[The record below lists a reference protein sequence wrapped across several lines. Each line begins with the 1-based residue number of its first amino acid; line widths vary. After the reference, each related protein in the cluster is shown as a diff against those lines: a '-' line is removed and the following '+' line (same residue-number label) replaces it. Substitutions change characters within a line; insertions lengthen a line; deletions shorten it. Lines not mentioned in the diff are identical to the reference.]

1 LLPHRDATMKPDQKG
16 WLKEYLEIRKDLLAD
31 LSTESRKASRP
42 EQSLYRVIQP
52 TGLMYG
58 HAVAP
63 ISHPHSHKWSE
74 KDRMKILL
82 AESLISSSLLFH
94 DKPIK
99 NPGELSEV
107 IVKTATSIG
116 NFYNN
121 IFPELATP
129 TKTIFGRKKSPIELA
144 EKIIDKRVEFTEALN
159 PKDNFWIQFFH
170 NSLLFLDI
178 FIFGQ
183 WMHTNAD
190 RIVAD
195 FFKYEREELRFSV
208 VKIIAAAA
216 HANKT
221 VEFEER
227 KLLDFFLQSAGL
239 EAAKKREAYSIF
251 EKGIALEEIN
261 LPTNNSW
268 ILKKYFLEIAILT
281 LWADKRV
288 EETEHSFLKRL
299 CAYLNFSET
308 DLENSLMAVEAFV
321 LEHWN
326 ELNHLQYGQDY
337 QEIGQRFMNRVA
349 TVAAINQKKLTE
361 EVQERKELMV
371 LIRKAR
377 SFELTDPEKE
387 RMQELL
393 IIVLKTIPTFVVI
406 SLPQR
411 FLTLPVLLK
420 ILPSN
425 FFAKL

>member
-1 LLPHRDATMKPDQKG
+1 MKPDQKG
-16 WLKEYLEIRKDLLAD
+16 WLKEYLEIRKDLLQD
-31 LSTESRKASRP
+31 LSTESKKASRP

-58 HAVAP
+58 HAVAT
-63 ISHPHSHKWSE
+63 IAHPQMQEWSE
-74 KDRMKILL
+74 KDKMKILL

-94 DKPIK
+94 DRQIK
-99 NPGELSEV
+99 NPGDLSQVLIE
-107 IVKTATSIG
+107 TATNIG

-121 IFPELATP
+121 IFPELAIP
-129 TKTIFGRKKSPIELA
+129 TKTLFGRKKSPLELA

-159 PKDNFWIQFFH
+159 PNDNFWIQFFH

-208 VKIIAAAA
+208 IKIIAAAA

-227 KLLDFFLQSAGL
+227 KLLDFFLQSAGI
-239 EAAKKREAYSIF
+239 EAEKKREAYSIF
-251 EKGIALEEIN
+251 EKGISLEEIN

-281 LWADKRV
+281 LWADKLV
-288 EETEHSFLKRL
+288 EETEHGFLKRL
-299 CAYLNFSET
+299 CAYLSFSET

-326 ELNHLQYGQDY
+326 ELTHLQHQQDY
-337 QEIGQRFMNRVA
+337 QEVSQRFMNRMA
-349 TVAAINQKKLTE
+349 AVAAVNQNKLVE
-361 EVQERKELMV
+361 EVQGRKELMILV
-371 LIRKAR
+371 KRVR
-377 SFELTDPEKE
+377 SFELTFQEKE

-393 IIVLKTIPTFVVI
+393 IIVLKTIPTFVII

-411 FLTLPVLLK
+411 FLTLPILLK
-420 ILPSN
+420 ILPLN
-425 FFAKL
+425 FFARV